1 MKKSQFWLMKSEP
14 DVFSIDHL
22 EKKGRTF
29 WDGVRNYQ
37 ARNFMTQKMNVG
49 DIVLFYHS
57 NANPPGVVGLAKV
70 STAAVPDPTS
80 WDRKSKDFD
89 PKSTPQSPR
98 WFGVHLDF
106 LEKFDQIISL
116 NELKSK
122 SVLKDMMV
130 VQKGSRLSIQPVDK
144 KHFEIILK
152 LAERQN

>member
-14 DVFSIDHL
+14 DIFSIDHL

-29 WDGVRNYQ
+29 WDGVRNYK

-49 DIVLFYHS
+49 DVVLFYHS
-57 NANPPGVVGLAKV
+57 NANPPGIVGLAKV
-70 STAAVPDPTS
+70 STAAVPDSTS
-80 WDRKSKDFD
+80 WDPKSKYYD

-98 WFGVHLDF
+98 WFGVYLDF

-122 SVLKDMMV
+122 SELNDMLV
-130 VQKGSRLSIQPVDK
+130 VQKGSRLSIQPVNK
-144 KHFEIILK
+144 KHFDIILK
-152 LAERQN
+152 LAER